1 MKAFPMFIRTTGRR
15 VVIVGG
21 GEQAA
26 QKARL
31 ILKTDAQL
39 VFVATELDD
48 EVAAIIADGRA
59 TQVTDLTADVF
70 DDAAMAFVATGC
82 LAQDTEAHGMARAAR
97 CPVNVVDRPEMC
109 DLTTPA
115 LVDRDPVVIAIGS
128 EGTAPILTREI
139 KTAIEVMLS
148 PRLGALAALAGRLRP
163 AVARSIPH
171 DQRRRFWNWFFTDAP
186 RAAWT
191 RGAEREA
198 AAMTKQA
205 IAEGQV
211 PEAGRSLVSIIDGS
225 VGATDLLTLRVVKRL
240 QDADVIFCDPETNG
254 DILELA
260 RRDAARVQLNPDS
273 PFSGGLM
280 ASIQA
285 QLDAGQSAVWIANK
299 ANLAQVA
306 DGLEQ
311 TPEAR
316 CEVLSNGGALVP
328 SSCSSSCASQP
339 FEPRPAAMARQ
350 AGLS

>member
-31 ILKTDAQL
+31 MLKTDAQL
-39 VFVATELDD
+39 VFVAQTLDD
-48 EVAAIIADGRA
+48 EVAAIVDEGRA
-59 TQVTDLTADVF
+59 TQETQLSAAIF

-82 LAQDTEAHGMARAAR
+82 PALDHAAHALARTAR
-97 CPVNVVDRPEMC
+97 CPVNVVDKPELC

-139 KTAIEVMLS
+139 KTAVEVMLS

-163 AVARSIPH
+163 AVARSLPS
-171 DQRRRFWNWFFTDAP
+171 DQRRRFWTWFFTSAP

-198 AAMTKQA
+198 AAMTKDA
-205 IAEGQV
+205 IA
-211 PEAGRSLVSIIDGS
+211 AGRVPDDATPLISVIDGA
-225 VGATDLLTLRVVKRL
+225 VRDTDLLTLRVVKRL
-240 QDADVIFCDPETNG
+240 QDADVIFCDPGTNP

-273 PFSGGLM
+273 RFPGGPM
-280 ASIQA
+280 ALIRSQIGQ
-285 QLDAGQSAVWIANK
+285 GQSAVWIAGHASLSQRFEN
-299 ANLAQVA
+299 AP
-306 DGLEQ
+306 GME
-311 TPEAR
+311 T
-316 CEVLSNGGALVP
+316 EVLINGHTRALTQPTADLATVGA
-328 SSCSSSCASQP
+328 
-339 FEPRPAAMARQ
+339 
-350 AGLS
+350 